1 MAANDVDALVAARH
15 PDIPQDPLPDLTPEQ
30 RIRADIAADLRERA
44 RQVLAQA
51 IAHKG
56 RPLWH
61 QRMHRALMHAAWRVD
76 QVEVH
81 PRGGA
86 LIPSRPLSYR
96 VER

>member
-1 MAANDVDALVAARH
+1 MSDEQVAARH

-56 RPLWH
+56 RPLW
-61 QRMHRALMHAAWRVD
+61 QRRMHRALIHAAWRVD
-76 QVEVH
+76 LVPLRVSSV
-81 PRGGA
+81 PA
-86 LIPSRPLSYR
+86 RPLSYR

>member
-1 MAANDVDALVAARH
+1 VVTPDEQVAARH
-15 PDIPQDPLPDLTPEQ
+15 PDIPQDPLPGLPPEQ

-61 QRMHRALMHAAWRVD
+61 ARMHRALIRQAWNVQD
-76 QVEVH
+76 LPV
-81 PRGGA
+81 RGVVPG
-86 LIPSRPLSYR
+86 RPLSYR
-96 VER
+96 VEQ